1 MSLIPF
7 LILLSGSDPSAIAR
21 PSDPCALL
29 SRDEVAAVL
38 QAQVEDATADGPYQ
52 DDETGASQETCVYQA
67 GENVLVV
74 QVETFSTA
82 ADAEKTMTRLF
93 VAQEVDSE
101 DTSIV
106 VSEPSKEGKAYW
118 ASTPK
123 AATIMAQ
130 HDTRTISVGVKGS
143 QLAKPE
149 SYRAALRKALRDA
162 AGRV

>member
-7 LILLSGSDPSAIAR
+7 LMFLSGSVPPAPTR
-21 PSDPCALL
+21 LSDPCALL
-29 SRDEVAAVL
+29 TRDEVTAVL

-52 DDETGASQETCVYQA
+52 DEDTGASQETCVYQA

-74 QVETFSTA
+74 SVETFPTA
-82 ADAEKTMTRLF
+82 ADAEKTLTRLF

-106 VSEPSKEGKAYW
+106 VSESSQEGKAYW
-118 ASTPK
+118 ASTAK

-130 HDTRTISVGVKGS
+130 RDTRTISVGVKGS
-143 QLAKPE
+143 ELAKPE